1 MDFKERLDMY
11 KEGGM
16 ITEDD
21 VKDIETVIK
30 LFKDDYNIE
39 LCEENAATFI
49 AHLAAAYSR
58 NATKEELDDLSNDML
73 DEIKALDTYEESLK
87 ILDKIVEV
95 TNNPLNDVE
104 RNYVL
109 LHLNNLMANLTET
122 GEWHA
127 S

>member
-16 ITEDD
+16 ITDRD
-21 VKDIETVIK
+21 AKDIEAVIK

>member
-11 KEGGM
+11 LTGGM
-16 ITEDD
+16 INKED
-21 VKDIETVIK
+21 VKDIEAVIK
-30 LFKDDYNIE
+30 LFKDDYGVE
-39 LCEENAATFI
+39 LSEENAATFI

-58 NATKEELDDLSNDML
+58 NATKEKLDDLSNDML
-73 DEIKALDTYEESLK
+73 DEIKALDSYNDSLK
-87 ILDKIVEV
+87 ILDKIIKV

-109 LHLNNLMANLTET
+109 LHLNNLIANLSET

>member
-11 KEGGM
+11 LNGGM
-16 ITEDD
+16 INEKD
-21 VKDIETVIK
+21 VKDIEAVIK
-30 LFKDDYNIE
+30 LFKDDYGIN
-39 LCEENAATFI
+39 LSEENAATFI

-58 NATKEELDDLSNDML
+58 NASKEELDDLSNDML
-73 DEIKALDTYEESLK
+73 DEIKALDSYDDSLK
-87 ILDKIVEV
+87 ILDKIIKV
-95 TNNPLNDVE
+95 TDNPLNDVE

-109 LHLNNLMANLTET
+109 LHLNNLIANLSET

>member
-11 KEGGM
+11 EDGGM
-16 ITEDD
+16 ITSSD

-30 LFKDDYNIE
+30 MFKDDLGVE

-58 NATKEELDDLSNDML
+58 NTTKEELDDLPDDILNELKS
-73 DEIKALDTYEESLK
+73 LDTYDESLR

-104 RNYVL
+104 KRYLL
-109 LHLNNLMANLTET
+109 LHLNNLIANLKKV
-122 GEWHA
+122 
-127 S
+127 SN

>member
-11 KEGGM
+11 LTGGM
-16 ITEDD
+16 INQND
-21 VKDIETVIK
+21 VKDIEAVIK
-30 LFKDDYNIE
+30 LFKDDYGVE

-73 DEIKALDTYEESLK
+73 DEIKALDSYNDSLK
-87 ILDKIVEV
+87 ILDKILEV

-109 LHLNNLMANLTET
+109 LHLNNLIANLSET

>member
-11 KEGGM
+11 LTGGM
-16 ITEDD
+16 INKED
-21 VKDIETVIK
+21 VKDIEAVIK
-30 LFKDDYNIE
+30 LFKDDYGVE
-39 LCEENAATFI
+39 LSEENAATFI

-73 DEIKALDTYEESLK
+73 DEIKALDSYNDSLK
-87 ILDKIVEV
+87 ILDKIIKV
-95 TNNPLNDVE
+95 TSNPLNDVE

-109 LHLNNLMANLTET
+109 LHLNNLIANLLET

>member
-11 KEGGM
+11 LEGGM
-16 ITEDD
+16 INEND
-21 VKDIETVIK
+21 VKDIEAVIK
-30 LFKDDYNIE
+30 MFKDDLNIE
-39 LCEENAATFI
+39 LSEENAATFI

-58 NATKEELDDLSNDML
+58 NATKEELDDLSSDML
-73 DEIKALDTYEESLK
+73 DEIRVLDSYNDSLK
-87 ILDKIVEV
+87 ILDKIIEV

-109 LHLNNLMANLTET
+109 LHLNNLIANLTET

>member
-11 KEGGM
+11 LTGGM
-16 ITEDD
+16 INKED
-21 VKDIETVIK
+21 VKDIEAVIK
-30 LFKDDYNIE
+30 LFKDDYGVE
-39 LCEENAATFI
+39 LSEENAATFI

-73 DEIKALDTYEESLK
+73 DEIKALDSYNDSLK
-87 ILDKIVEV
+87 ILDKIIKV

-109 LHLNNLMANLTET
+109 LHLNNLIANLSET

>member
-11 KEGGM
+11 LEGGM
-16 ITEDD
+16 INEND
-21 VKDIETVIK
+21 VKDIEAVIK
-30 LFKDDYNIE
+30 MFKDDLNIE
-39 LCEENAATFI
+39 LSEENAATFI

-58 NATKEELDDLSNDML
+58 NATKEELDDLSSDML
-73 DEIKALDTYEESLK
+73 DEIRVLDSYNDSLK
-87 ILDKIVEV
+87 ILDKIIEV

-109 LHLNNLMANLTET
+109 LHLNNLIANLAET

>member
-11 KEGGM
+11 LEGGM
-16 ITEDD
+16 INEDD
-21 VKDIETVIK
+21 VKDIEAVIK
-30 LFKDDYNIE
+30 MFKDDLNIE
-39 LCEENAATFI
+39 LSEENAATFI

-58 NATKEELDDLSNDML
+58 NATKEELDDLSSDML
-73 DEIKALDTYEESLK
+73 DEIRVLDSYNDSLK
-87 ILDKIVEV
+87 ILDKIIEV

-109 LHLNNLMANLTET
+109 LHLNNLIANLTET

>member
-16 ITEDD
+16 ITDRD
-21 VKDIETVIK
+21 VKDIEAVIK
-30 LFKDDYNIE
+30 LFKDDYNVE

>member
-16 ITEDD
+16 ITDRD
-21 VKDIETVIK
+21 AKDIEAVIK

-87 ILDKIVEV
+87 ILDKIVDV